1 MNKGYASGFISS
13 DIKSETMNTKNGD
26 MKKIK
31 FSIACSRKTRGE
43 ADFPW
48 FVAFGKIAENI
59 DQYFTKGRGIY
70 VEYKLQTG
78 RYTNK
83 DGKTIYTEDKVITD
97 FEFPPIRKDEESTPV
112 SNDTEQTSPSNNTHT
127 EGNNNPPPAPD
138 FNDIPDDLDDMELP
152 FR

>member
-13 DIKSETMNTKNGD
+13 YIKSETLNTKNGD

-31 FSIACSRKTRGE
+31 FSIACNRKTKGE

-48 FVAFGKIAENI
+48 FVAFGKTAEHI
-59 DQYFTKGRGIY
+59 ERFFSKGRGIY
-70 VEYKLQTG
+70 IEYKLQTG
-78 RYTNK
+78 KYTNK

-97 FEFPPIRKDEESTPV
+97 FEFPPVRKDEESSPV
-112 SNDTEQTSPSNNTHT
+112 SNTEQEVSPSNDTYT
-127 EGNNNPPPAPD
+127 EPPKAPD
-138 FNDIPDDLDDMELP
+138 FNDIPDDLDGMELP